1 LTSTEAEQLLDMYC
15 YFKHRFIFVIIPMV
29 NVDGV
34 IFGNYRTGSAGRDL
48 NRKFREP
55 CKSLY
60 PGVVA
65 MKQLISE
72 LHTLY
77 GE

>member
-1 LTSTEAEQLLDMYC
+1 
-15 YFKHRFIFVIIPMV
+15 MV

>member
-1 LTSTEAEQLLDMYC
+1 ML
-15 YFKHRFIFVIIPMV
+15 

-34 IFGNYRTGSAGRDL
+34 IFGNYRTGCAGRDL

-55 CKSLY
+55 CKSLF
-60 PGVVA
+60 PAVVA
-65 MKQLISE
+65 MKKLVSE
-72 LHTLY
+72 LHSLY